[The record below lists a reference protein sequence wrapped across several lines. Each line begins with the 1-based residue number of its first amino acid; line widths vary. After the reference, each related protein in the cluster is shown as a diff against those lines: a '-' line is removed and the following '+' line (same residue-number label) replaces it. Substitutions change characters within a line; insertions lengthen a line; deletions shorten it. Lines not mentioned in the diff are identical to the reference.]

1 MESSVSQAP
10 AGWYPD
16 QRRAGHLRWWDGAR
30 WTDRVQALQA
40 PSAPPQP
47 PPPPAPPT
55 MQAPMSGQ
63 PRQKPPWYKR
73 PWVIITGAIVALII
87 TASAASNGGGNG
99 STGNKA
105 SDQPSSKESTKQN
118 SSKDQPKDSG
128 NPEKPNEA
136 TDDNTPHVGPNGK
149 VTVDGLVYSV
159 QSVKTASQ
167 LGDPTIGTGENADGV
182 FVVAKLKVHSTKG
195 ESATLTDDTIKLEV
209 PNGSTYSADLEGS
222 TAALLASS
230 GGGSSE
236 EPFFLRDVQ
245 PDTTTTGLIVFD
257 VPPSVLSKKP
267 ELRFNELG
275 LGSSHGY
282 IRLPSISSAAPAAST
297 GTTPSTPGES
307 GASGAGGYASCDA
320 NISAKAG
327 TTTCPFAQNAFYEYW
342 SSNRSTELSVYS
354 PTTGSTYATHC
365 TANGDEVVCRTDSDG
380 EVRFSQA
387 AVDAYSQDQ
396 ADRYAATHQ
405 LEA

>member
-1 MESSVSQAP
+1 MESSVTQAP

-16 QRRAGHLRWWDGAR
+16 ERRAGQLRWWDGAR
-30 WTDRVQALQA
+30 WTDRVQAFQA
-40 PSAPPQP
+40 PSAPTQVP
-47 PPPPAPPT
+47 PPPPQT
-55 MQAPMSGQ
+55 PMAGQ
-63 PRQKPPWYKR
+63 PARQKPPWYKR
-73 PWVIITGAIVALII
+73 PWVIITGAVLALII
-87 TASAASNGGGNG
+87 IASAASSGGGNS
-99 STGNKA
+99 STSNKA
-105 SDQPSSKESTKQN
+105 SDEASSKGSTKQN
-118 SSKDQPKDSG
+118 RSKDSG

-182 FVVAKLKVHSTKG
+182 FVVAKLKVKSTKG

-209 PNGSTYSADLEGS
+209 PNGPTYSADLEGS
-222 TAALLASS
+222 TAALLGS
-230 GGGSSE
+230 GGSGSSE

-257 VPPSVLSKKP
+257 VPRSVLSKKP

-275 LGSSHGY
+275 FGSTHGY
-282 IRLPSISSAAPAAST
+282 IRLPQPLTAAST
-297 GTTPSTPGES
+297 GATPSTAGES
-307 GASGAGGYASCDA
+307 GASGEGGYTSCDA

-354 PTTGSTYATHC
+354 PATGSTYATHC
-365 TANGDEVVCRTDSDG
+365 TGNGDEVVCRTDSDG

-405 LEA
+405 VED